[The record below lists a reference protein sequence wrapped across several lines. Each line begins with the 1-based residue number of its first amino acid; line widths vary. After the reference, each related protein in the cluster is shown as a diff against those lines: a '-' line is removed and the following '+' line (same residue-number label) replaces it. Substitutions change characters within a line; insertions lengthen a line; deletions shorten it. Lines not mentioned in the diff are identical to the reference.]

1 MKEKTTIQMIRRS
14 ILDAIKGILVSHG
27 VTGVLASDLDG
38 GSAPVIRDDQL
49 DANDSFIL
57 DSVTLRDGS
66 LSFAASSCW
75 REVVLDEED
84 MDTDALCD
92 ILDWLRSHEDAL
104 PEKEN
109 TDGKAP
115 SPEPDCTGKH
125 LLRVIFGEKASKT
138 AASIGYDE
146 TAELIGT
153 CKLDGSCCEYTFD
166 TERDRDVAQ
175 EILDAADG
183 WLGTYYESK

>member
-1 MKEKTTIQMIRRS
+1 MKEKTTIQKIRRS

-27 VTGVLASDLDG
+27 VTSVLASDLDE

-49 DANDSFIL
+49 DANDSFVL
-57 DSVTLRDGS
+57 DSVTLKDGS

-75 REVVLDEED
+75 RETVLDEED
-84 MDTDALCD
+84 MDTDALCG
-92 ILDWLRSHEDAL
+92 ILDWLRSHEGAL

-109 TDGKAP
+109 AEGQEP
-115 SPEPDCTGKH
+115 SSGPDEAGRH
-125 LLRVIFGEKASKT
+125 LLRVIFGEHASRF
-138 AASIGYDE
+138 AANNGYDRA
-146 TAELIGT
+146 AEMIGS
-153 CKLDGSCCEYTFD
+153 CRLDGSCCEYTFD
-166 TERDRDVAQ
+166 TARDRDVVQ